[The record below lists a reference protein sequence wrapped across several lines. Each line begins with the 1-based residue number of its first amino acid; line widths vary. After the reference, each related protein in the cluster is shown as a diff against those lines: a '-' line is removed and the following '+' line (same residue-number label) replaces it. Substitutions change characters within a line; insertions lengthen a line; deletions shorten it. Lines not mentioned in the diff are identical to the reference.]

1 MAKPIVRDGGPAPV
15 PPQEGSTPKPAL
27 TPDQLRRVLEAI
39 AGVADSADSVL
50 TDLCQCL
57 GTESAHAFAVVHLLR
72 HIGALA
78 DYALDHDC
86 KGDLAAWSVGY
97 LFHEKGASHA

>member
-1 MAKPIVRDGGPAPV
+1 MPNAITTPQQAAKP
-15 PPQEGSTPKPAL
+15 PQL
-27 TPDQLRRVLEAI
+27 TPDQLRQVLEAI
-39 AGVADSADSVL
+39 AGIADSADSVL

-72 HIGALA
+72 HIGALS

-86 KGDLAAWSVGY
+86 KGDLAAWSVGH